1 MAQNLKYP
9 GKSITTA
16 LASAVVSGQLA
27 AIGKMV
33 GVANLTTAADE
44 ANVYS
49 VEGVFL
55 VPKKKTDDVT
65 VGALLYLDADG
76 KSVTTTA
83 GTQYVGVAWAAAAN
97 GVETVPVR
105 LNFAAPAGDQA

>member
-33 GVANLTTAADE
+33 GVAGNDAAE
-44 ANVYS
+44 NQPNVYF
-49 VEGVFL
+49 VEGVFTL
-55 VPKKKTDDVT
+55 PKKAGDT
-65 VGALLYLDADG
+65 VNVGGLLYLDSDG
-76 KSVTTTA
+76 KSVTVTS
-83 GTQYVGVAWAAAAN
+83 GTQFVGVAWAASASSDATVDCRINFGTAEAA
-97 GVETVPVR
+97 G
-105 LNFAAPAGDQA
+105 

>member
-1 MAQNLKYP
+1 MAQNYRMS
-9 GKSITTA
+9 GESITTA
-16 LASAVVSGQLA
+16 LSSAVVSGQLV

-33 GVANLTTAADE
+33 GVASNDAAE
-44 ANVYS
+44 NQPNVYL
-49 VEGVFL
+49 VEGVFE

-83 GTQYVGVAWAAAAN
+83 GTQLVGVAWAASASEAA
-97 GVETVPVR
+97 TALCR
-105 LNFAAPAGDQA
+105 INFGAEDAGA